1 MTLTEMITAYNK
13 LSAADSYIFG
23 FIVNHL
29 LYYICFDGHL
39 PESLLKLGRAS
50 SKRGGAAKVR
60 VRASAEIKRTFIESG
75 KAILLGSESL
85 LDTNDKYNKGDR
97 FERLIMETLTGEKW
111 CKNSTPFTVAGDI
124 ELNGRQVQVKMN
136 DAELTNENT
145 LRRFLAA

>member
-1 MTLTEMITAYNK
+1 MTLTEMITTYNK

-60 VRASAEIKRTFIESG
+60 VRASAEIKRAFVESG

-97 FERLIMETLTGEKW
+97 FERLITETLTGEKW
-111 CKNSTPFTVAGDI
+111 YKNSTPFTKAGDI
-124 ELNGRQVQVKMN
+124 ELNGKQVQVKMN